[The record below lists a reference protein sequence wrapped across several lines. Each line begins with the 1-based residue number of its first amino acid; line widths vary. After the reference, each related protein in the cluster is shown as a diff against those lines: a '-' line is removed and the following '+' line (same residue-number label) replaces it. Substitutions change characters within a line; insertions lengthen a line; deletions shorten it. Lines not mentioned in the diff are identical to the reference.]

1 MYGYLRSASIYYFVF
16 FFVIIYEQVENSYR
30 VVIIWIYT
38 FRAIKMNKQ
47 LKKKKL
53 EKTEE

>member
-1 MYGYLRSASIYYFVF
+1 MDICARLRFIILFF

-47 LKKKKL
+47 LKKKI
-53 EKTEE
+53 